1 MLLKVLQYIG
11 LVLLLQSNSFV
22 FAQNS
27 NRSAKLES
35 LKAKNDLTNWIY
47 EQLDDANS
55 HPQLASDLIA
65 KAQMQVW
72 RQTQNAEE
80 HFAWLNLLSTLGYY
94 QLLDGKILQSIHS
107 YESALIFFRKY
118 QVLSYNI
125 AAYVIKPLS
134 NNYTRLGDY
143 ERALYLQRQALEF
156 SIDNDEVAATYA
168 NMAISYRSMARLTD
182 AYSIISN
189 GLALKPS
196 QFVRIMLNNILAD
209 VLYDD
214 GKYNDAA
221 AVIVENIKRQKAT
234 DAGTAYWLIGS
245 YATAGNI
252 FQKQLNLAKANQH
265 YFKALHLLNQYFV
278 KSRLRERANLYTKIA
293 NVYLGQ
299 SAILKANDYAKR
311 TLLTL
316 GIIDENG
323 QIVKSRIYG
332 DNMLVD
338 AFMLLS
344 KTHLQL
350 NKANL
355 ALSYVDLSLLSANG
369 IREQFAADLTKER
382 LQNNL
387 KKIVEQGI
395 DISYQLYKNTNEIKY
410 LHHILELA
418 EQGKA
423 RTLLDQIRRNR
434 QLNSHGGNEVE
445 LHKKQS
451 LEKQIIYLEKQLQET
466 NDKNL
471 AKEIESLKFDLALL
485 DKTLAKRYKHYDE
498 SAQNDIDL
506 NNLPSHRFIEYFIG
520 ENNTYIININRNKI
534 VKVLKLPNAEQT
546 KLAIGNFV
554 KNYFHQ
560 GPSAMMNNPKD
571 FFNASYRIYQLIL
584 APLNLK
590 GNEKITVIPDGVLGY
605 LSFDGL
611 ICKPNYSDNIS
622 GWPFLINN
630 YLIDYGFSLKTVQA
644 KTQHQ
649 SNNAFSGMFLT
660 HSKGDKANLTYMAK
674 EAELIGKQVAGTF
687 LLDSRVNVN
696 AFNELFAKSN
706 VLHIGTHA
714 YLSGANAEP
723 TLDFGKQKFYLFE
736 LSNAVKAP
744 NLVVLSACQTADGV
758 LANGEG
764 IISMARGFNA
774 VGSLATIASLWNVND
789 EAAATITASFYEHL
803 GNSGNPVNAL
813 HEAKLSWIRTIKSS
827 NSLLLPYYWDSLIY
841 MGKNQ
846 EIAIKK
852 PLYLK
857 LPLIILLGLIAAT
870 AGLIFLKPNV
880 INLR

>member
-11 LVLLLQSNSFV
+11 LVLLIQSNSFV

-27 NRSAKLES
+27 DRSAKLES

-47 EQLDDANS
+47 EQLDEANS

-65 KAQMQVW
+65 KAQKQVW

-107 YESALIFFRKY
+107 YESALVFFRKY

-168 NMAISYRSMARLTD
+168 NMAISYRSMARFTD
-182 AYSIISN
+182 AYSIISK

-221 AVIVENIKRQKAT
+221 AVIAENIKRQKAT
-234 DAGTAYWLIGS
+234 DAETAYWLIGS
-245 YATAGNI
+245 YTTAGNI

-369 IREQFAADLTKER
+369 MREEFAADLTKER

-434 QLNSHGGNEVE
+434 QLNSHDGNEVE
-445 LHKKQS
+445 LRKKQS

-498 SAQNDIDL
+498 SAQNGIDL

-696 AFNELFAKSN
+696 AFNKLFAKSN

-852 PLYLK
+852 PQYLK

-870 AGLIFLKPNV
+870 AGLIFLKPKV
-880 INLR
+880 INWR